1 MIAKIIIILLYTL
14 SLGMNIKS
22 HGEERKPTNGWASF
36 IGYLIIMGLLYWAGL
51 FDNFQTK

>member
-14 SLGMNIKS
+14 SLGMNIQS

-36 IGYLIIMGLLYWAGL
+36 ISYLITMGLLYWAGL
-51 FDNFQTK
+51 FDNF